1 MRPKAIPHPTV
12 EGKFTCSCCGHGKD
26 GGRARQV
33 INKYIRRHC
42 RPTWEAKGSEESSE
56 KAARK
61 PASEPEDDIPIKSDE
76 PEWLKFDAGEE
87 VDVKP
92 SRLKGVSG
100 RFIRALNES
109 GSGTKAPLPR
119 ESQEAVA
126 AFCWRG
132 VDRLYTKWGQA
143 MKQDPEYKVEHSDEE
158 IEIIAVATVNSME
171 HHDIDVSKFLHPDI
185 TLAALVGLY
194 YGPPTVEI
202 TMSKSKKVKSFM
214 VRIPIIGRFFRKK
227 EKKVTQVEEEVET

>member
-1 MRPKAIPHPTV
+1 VRPKAVPHPSV
-12 EGKFTCSCCGHGKD
+12 DGKFTCSRCDHGKD

-33 INKYIRRHC
+33 INKHIRRHC
-42 RPTWEAKGSEESSE
+42 RPAWEAENEPTQAETQPEE
-56 KAARK
+56 
-61 PASEPEDDIPIKSDE
+61 EDDIPVKSDE
-76 PEWLKFDAGEE
+76 PEWLNFGSGEE
-87 VDVKP
+87 ADVKP

-109 GSGTKAPLPR
+109 GSGGKAPLPR

-132 VDRLYTKWGQA
+132 VDKLYTKWGQA
-143 MKQDPEYKVEHSDEE
+143 MKQDPEYEVEHSDEE
-158 IEIIAVATVNSME
+158 IQIIAVATVNSME

-194 YGPPTVEI
+194 YGPPTVDI

-214 VRIPIIGRFFRKK
+214 ARIPIIGRFFRKK
-227 EKKVTQVEEEVET
+227 EKKVTQVEEEVEA